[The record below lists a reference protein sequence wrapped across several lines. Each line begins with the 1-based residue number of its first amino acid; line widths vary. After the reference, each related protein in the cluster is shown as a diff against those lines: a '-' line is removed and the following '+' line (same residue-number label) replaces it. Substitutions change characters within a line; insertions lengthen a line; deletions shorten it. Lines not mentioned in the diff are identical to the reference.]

1 MKIEIHVAY
10 SYSPGSKTYY
20 AASYIR
26 ETENL
31 GLPGSHSFKSALRTG
46 IGDTR
51 EEAESETIDR
61 TIIAASYPDAERI
74 PVVRHG
80 RKSLEIVQGHLFP

>member
-1 MKIEIHVAY
+1 MKTEIHVAY
-10 SYSPGSKTYY
+10 SYSTRAKTYY

-26 ETENL
+26 ETKNP
-31 GLPGSHSFKSALRTG
+31 GLPESHSFKSALRTG

-51 EEAESETIDR
+51 EEAEVETIAR
-61 TIIAASYPDAERI
+61 TIRAASYPDAEKI